1 MSFYG
6 YDALQAGAQ
15 KVQAMQNIQGSVS
28 SGMQN
33 MAQAG
38 SEIESAVIA
47 DKKEKV
53 ETAKLAEKDKLALTG
68 AIRSRDIIVNLV
80 REAQKVDPSVGDQF
94 GGGDVM
100 EKMPT
105 IQEIKAEPD
114 KWSKYLETMS
124 ETLAIGIAK
133 SGKVKLDAI
142 DKLIGLQ
149 GWSEK
154 ALATLNKAGAGAAV
168 GMATAPGMEQ
178 MNAAN
183 VAKPEGVMA
192 ASGFKPSYARSAPST
207 RDEALATVG
216 RIAPQYAGEGDTI
229 SKDVR
234 MQALPTKA
242 SIVDDEIALL
252 NANAKGQNTAQ
263 DNSLDW
269 LKFWQDNSKEE
280 SDQYL
285 KTKDDYVQQ
294 QGKVTDLIK
303 STAEVEGDLATA
315 KQLERDANS
324 DDIMVSTSAQEQL
337 QKLGSSKDLGVKLK
351 MQKAELDEVKRARNR
366 TEKTMQKMEETAK
379 SQYVKQSAAARKQE
393 KKDAEDA
400 ANREADNL
408 LQKRA
413 LNGKTF
419 DEQYK
424 NGGTNGAYP
433 MLQSYAVE
441 TGVSEDILNRAIQ
454 KLETRR
460 VSSAEGPIQKPKTV
474 AAVAVPETISKK
486 QPESLDEIFGDM

>member
-15 KVQAMQNIQGSVS
+15 KVNAMQNIQSSVS

-47 DKKEKV
+47 DKKQKV
-53 ETAKLAEKDKLALTG
+53 ETAKLAEKDNMALSG

-80 REAQKVDPSVGDQF
+80 REVQKVDPSVGDQF

-105 IQEIKAEPD
+105 VQEIKADPE
-114 KWSKYLETMS
+114 KWAKQLETMS

-178 MNAAN
+178 MDAAN
-183 VAKPEGVMA
+183 VARPEGVMA
-192 ASGFKPSYARSAPST
+192 ASGFKPSYARSRPST

-242 SIVDDEIALL
+242 SLADDEIARL
-252 NANAKGQNTAQ
+252 NANAKGQNAAQ

-269 LKFWQDNSKEE
+269 MKFWQDSNKEE

-303 STAEVEGDLATA
+303 STAEIEGDLATA
-315 KQLERDANS
+315 KQLEKDVNS

-351 MQKAELDEVKRARNR
+351 MQKAELDEVKRARDR

-379 SQYVKQSAAARKQE
+379 SQYVKHAAIARKQE
-393 KKDAEDA
+393 QKDRETA
-400 ANREADNL
+400 ADREAEGL

-413 LNGKTF
+413 SNGKTF
-419 DEQYK
+419 AENYRY
-424 NGGTNGAYP
+424 GGVNGAYP
-433 MLQSYAVE
+433 MLQSFAVE
-441 TGVSEDILNRAIQ
+441 TGVPEDILSRAIQ
-454 KLETRR
+454 KLEQRKA
-460 VSSAEGPIQKPKTV
+460 SAPAPEGPIQTPKVVTKV
-474 AAVAVPETISKK
+474 
-486 QPESLDEIFGDM
+486 QPQSLDEIFGDM